1 MTKEKTSTDGQSK
14 IHAILMNL
22 SEDEQKLLN
31 AVITAEGNKLYMQKP
46 RYINDDLWKALTEII
61 R

>member
-1 MTKEKTSTDGQSK
+1 MTKEKTSTDGHSK

-46 RYINDDLWKALTEII
+46 RYINDDLWKALTETI

>member
-1 MTKEKTSTDGQSK
+1 MTKEKSPTDAQAK

-22 SEDEQKLLN
+22 SEDQQKLLN
-31 AVITAEGNKLYMQKP
+31 AVITAEGAMLYKLKP
-46 RYINDDLWKALTEII
+46 RGIYEDLWKALTEVI

>member
-1 MTKEKTSTDGQSK
+1 MAKEKTSTDGQNK

-22 SEDEQKLLN
+22 SEDEQRLLN